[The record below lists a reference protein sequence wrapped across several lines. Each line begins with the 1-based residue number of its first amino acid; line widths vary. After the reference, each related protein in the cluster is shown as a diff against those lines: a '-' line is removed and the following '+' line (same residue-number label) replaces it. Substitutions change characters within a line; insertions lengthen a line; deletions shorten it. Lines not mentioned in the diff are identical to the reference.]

1 MLSIEADDEAKTVV
15 SETEWALNQSETES
29 VGKGFV
35 CTLYTEQKNEA
46 FNDSVDD
53 LPYTPSSHETVTE
66 ADAGNGR
73 LQKPCLGR
81 HLIR

>member
-35 CTLYTEQKNEA
+35 CTLYMEQKSEASNEA
-46 FNDSVDD
+46 FNDSTGD
-53 LPYTPSSHETVTE
+53 LPYILFLRCP
-66 ADAGNGR
+66 
-73 LQKPCLGR
+73 R
-81 HLIR
+81 HRGTSAC